1 MDETKETQALLALSE
16 AREALV
22 AAPDDASDERMK
34 ELRGKVSTAER
45 EYRQAIS
52 DRVAAQ
58 AKAAEEAEKDAA
70 DVAEDGI
77 DAEERERRDL
87 IGRSSLAAYITAAA
101 VGQPVKGAER
111 ELSEAYGIPGAI
123 PLQFFKPRV
132 EERAQ
137 TDPPA
142 TTDVVFHPTIHPLFD
157 ASVAPFLMVDMP
169 MVEPGVQQYP
179 VLQTSL
185 TASMQAK
192 GGEAPETAAVYG
204 NLLTANPKRLGGGY
218 RLRREDLAILPR
230 MESDLNRNIRMVLAD
245 TLDAQILNGDGT
257 GANLNGI
264 LTQLTDAADPGAVVT
279 FDSALGT
286 YVDQIDGAV
295 GPRHPERAGVG
306 RNRYGQ
312 ETGSAVPQQ
321 RHRLRAGRAVSA
333 DEHRRSPRIEPHPG
347 SERGQGAEG
356 RSPPGSVSRPD
367 RRCARLERHRSHPRR
382 AIRQPQGRD
391 HRDAV
396 HPGWRSRADAESRL
410 QGNRVQARVALTVGR
425 PTWGGRV
432 CQ

>member
-22 AAPDDASDERMK
+22 GAPDDASDERMK
-34 ELRGKVSTAER
+34 ELRGKVQSAER
-45 EYRQAIS
+45 EYRKAIS
-52 DRVAAQ
+52 DRVDAQ
-58 AKAAEEAEKDAA
+58 AKAAEEAEKAA
-70 DVAEDGI
+70 NDGDGDGDDGI

-87 IGRSSLAAYITAAA
+87 LGKSSLAAYITAAA
-101 VGQPVKGAER
+101 VGQPIVGAER

-137 TDPPA
+137 TDPPT

-179 VLQTSL
+179 VLETSL

-204 NLLTANPKRLGGGY
+204 DLLTASPKRLGGGY

-245 TLDAQILNGDGT
+245 TLDAQILNGDNT

-279 FDSALGT
+279 FDSALKT
-286 YVDQIDGAV
+286 YVDQIDGLLARGIPNVRALV
-295 GPRHPERAGVG
+295 GTDTVKALEVLFRSNDTAYVPSAPYLRM
-306 RNRYGQ
+306 N
-312 ETGSAVPQQ
+312 TGG
-321 RHRLRAGRAVSA
+321 LRASNRIPDQSAGKVQKAVAYLDQS
-333 DEHRRSPRIEPHPG
+333 
-347 SERGQGAEG
+347 
-356 RSPPGSVSRPD
+356 PD
-367 RRCARLERHRSHPRR
+367 RTAVMPVWNGIE
-382 AIRQPQGRD
+382 AIRD
-391 HRDAV
+391 ELSD
-396 HPGWRSRADAESRL
+396 SRKGEIIVTL
-410 QGNRVQARVALTVGR
+410 FTLVGGPILTR
-425 PTWGGRV
+425 KAAYKEIAFKLA
-432 CQ
+432 